1 MGKFRLS
8 NAAKDD
14 LKRIAIYTD
23 ERWGKEQRNS
33 YLRQLDH
40 RFHKIAENPSIG
52 KPCDHI
58 RPGYR
63 KAAEGSHV
71 IFYKIHQSDDVD
83 IIRILHRNSDVENHL
98 GFFG

>member
-33 YLRQLDH
+33 YLRQLDN
-40 RFHKIAENPSIG
+40 RFHRIAENPSIG
-52 KPCDHI
+52 KPCDYLKS
-58 RPGYR
+58 GYR
-63 KAAEGSHV
+63 KAAEGSHI
-71 IFYKIHQSDDVD
+71 IFYKVTQPDSVD
-83 IIRILHRNSDVENHL
+83 IIRILHRNSDVENYL
-98 GFFG
+98 